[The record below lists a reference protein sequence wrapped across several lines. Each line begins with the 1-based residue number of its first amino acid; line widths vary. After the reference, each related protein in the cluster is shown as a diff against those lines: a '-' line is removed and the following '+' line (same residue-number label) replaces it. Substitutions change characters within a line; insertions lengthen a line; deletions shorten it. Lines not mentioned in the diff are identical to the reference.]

1 METNNTVTISTDQ
14 FRELIESDTE
24 LAMLLEAITGTMKYD
39 WNGPKFDM
47 ASVLAVVRTIR
58 PYAYQKKVEQLKTEY
73 DTEVKASYARL
84 KELEAKAAE
93 AADKGVA

>member
-24 LAMLLEAITGTMKYD
+24 LAMLLEAITGTMQYD

-58 PYAYQKKVEQLKTEY
+58 PYAYQKKVEQLKAEY
-73 DTEVKASYARL
+73 DAEMKESYKRL